1 MLDVDDEAMHFRHRR
16 IAAADGEQRQHAEE
30 PGERQQRAV
39 PGIHSRTHASAM
51 LTGTMTAST
60 SGSGHCMTPIAA
72 KVANAISGRVTAL
85 LWNSGR
91 AILATVAII
100 SPAAAEATPVSARR
114 SAGRSP

>member
-1 MLDVDDEAMHFRHRR
+1 
-16 IAAADGEQRQHAEE
+16 
-30 PGERQQRAV
+30 
-39 PGIHSRTHASAM
+39 M

-60 SGSGHCMTPIAA
+60 SGSGQCTMPIAT
-72 KVANAISGRVTAL
+72 KVASAISGPVTAL
-85 LWNSGR
+85 LRNNGR